1 MKSTF
6 FKIGLLS
13 AMVSVL
19 VACGGGGGGGS
30 NASSTPTPP
39 SSLSGIAA
47 IGAAMAGAK
56 VTLKDSNGKTAT
68 ASADSNG
75 NFSFSNIGGF
85 TPPIMLRAEAVV
97 DGTSYKLHSLLI
109 SAPTTGDT
117 TLNVTPATE
126 ALTAQTLGGTPT
138 LAFDSSGSGFKEA
151 KSAKLAAA
159 KAKLMAALE
168 DTLLALGLDTEVV
181 DLMTSKFAA
190 NNEGFDKLLDLVEF
204 SANTQGAITLK
215 EKNSNN
221 NTPLTINRDDSSDK
235 VSKISVSV
243 GGDTT
248 LNTTGIDDLIKRLIA
263 DIEGGTPLT
272 SSDYDENFLFQGSTK
287 EDFTTQSTPNT
298 TSGSNN
304 FTIDSK
310 YKIKK
315 CDQAAKVC
323 YVGLQI
329 KTNSSEIALMNID
342 MGVKQDN
349 SGSWK
354 LYGDQAPFVYR
365 STPMFIYGES
375 ASGTGPLKNGY
386 LKNAVAITFPGTACN
401 GCTDKVYESATIK
414 ISYDKG
420 LSYSDSLTIGAGELS
435 LFENNS
441 SYREDLLPAFSNE
454 TAKKLNDANQT
465 GKLKIRITAYSK
477 TLGQKTW
484 EPPIFPLLFS
494 SETEVKEFMKE
505 KNWGI
510 GQGLTTRSV
519 TFTGD
524 GILSVFAAL
533 KHPSYQDVLTIPY
546 LASKFTEKQITP
558 LKNDDSCSMVV
569 SSFSQNQM
577 DCDVFF
583 NNSIIMTAGLISSDA
598 KGRGIFYLK
607 VP

>member
-1 MKSTF
+1 
-6 FKIGLLS
+6 
-13 AMVSVL
+13 VVL
-19 VACGGGGGGGS
+19 Q
-30 NASSTPTPP
+30 
-39 SSLSGIAA
+39 
-47 IGAAMAGAK
+47 
-56 VTLKDSNGKTAT
+56 LK
-68 ASADSNG
+68 
-75 NFSFSNIGGF
+75 
-85 TPPIMLRAEAVV
+85 
-97 DGTSYKLHSLLI
+97 
-109 SAPTTGDT
+109 
-117 TLNVTPATE
+117 
-126 ALTAQTLGGTPT
+126 
-138 LAFDSSGSGFKEA
+138 
-151 KSAKLAAA
+151 
-159 KAKLMAALE
+159 
-168 DTLLALGLDTEVV
+168 
-181 DLMTSKFAA
+181 
-190 NNEGFDKLLDLVEF
+190 
-204 SANTQGAITLK
+204 
-215 EKNSNN
+215 
-221 NTPLTINRDDSSDK
+221 
-235 VSKISVSV
+235 
-243 GGDTT
+243 
-248 LNTTGIDDLIKRLIA
+248 
-263 DIEGGTPLT
+263 
-272 SSDYDENFLFQGSTK
+272 TK
-287 EDFTTQSTPNT
+287 
-298 TSGSNN
+298 
-304 FTIDSK
+304 
-310 YKIKK
+310 
-315 CDQAAKVC
+315 
-323 YVGLQI
+323 
-329 KTNSSEIALMNID
+329 SSEIALMNID
-342 MGVKQDN
+342 MGVKQDS

-420 LSYSDSLTIGAGELS
+420 QSYSDSLTIGAGELS

-484 EPPIFPLLFS
+484 EPPTFPLLFS
-494 SETEVKEFMKE
+494 SETEVNEFMKE

-558 LKNDDSCSMVV
+558 LNNEDSCSMVK
-569 SSFSQNQM
+569 SSFFQSRM
-577 DCDVFF
+577 TCDVFF